1 MLWSAT
7 DKFATTGISFVF
19 NLLIA
24 RILMPSD
31 YGVVAMLG
39 IFMAICQCFIDS
51 GFASALIRKNDRTEA
66 DFNTVFYF
74 NLGVSII
81 AYSLLFLSAPLI
93 AKFYDQPLLVKV
105 TRLVG
110 LNLIIGAISGIQ
122 NTKLS
127 IDLNFKS
134 RAIISLVSIIFTGT
148 IGLVLAMKG
157 FGVMALVFQ
166 GLASSS
172 FRTVLLCAI
181 VRWRPR
187 LMFSV
192 KSFKEMFSFGSR
204 LLASALLD
212 TVYNNIYTLVIG
224 KVFSPAKLGNYS
236 RAEGLAAF
244 PSSGITGVLQSVTYP
259 VLSTI
264 QNEEDRLRSSYK
276 KFLNLSAFV
285 VFPLMIGFAAVADPF
300 IRLCLT
306 DKWEEAIP
314 MMQILCFALMWY
326 PIHAVNLN
334 ILQVKGR
341 SDYFLRLEI
350 IKKCLGVAMLCVT
363 IPLGLTAMCLGRIFT
378 SVLCLPINTYYTKK
392 LIDYGFI
399 AQMKNMMH
407 IIILSIVMGA
417 VVLGLVHIL
426 PNAYLRLGIGIPA
439 GMLIYMAGAIL
450 FKFPEWTDL
459 WGIVKEKISR

>member
-1 MLWSAT
+1 
-7 DKFATTGISFVF
+7 
-19 NLLIA
+19 
-24 RILMPSD
+24 
-31 YGVVAMLG
+31 
-39 IFMAICQCFIDS
+39 
-51 GFASALIRKNDRTEA
+51 
-66 DFNTVFYF
+66 
-74 NLGVSII
+74 
-81 AYSLLFLSAPLI
+81 
-93 AKFYDQPLLVKV
+93 
-105 TRLVG
+105 
-110 LNLIIGAISGIQ
+110 
-122 NTKLS
+122 
-127 IDLNFKS
+127 
-134 RAIISLVSIIFTGT
+134 
-148 IGLVLAMKG
+148 
-157 FGVMALVFQ
+157 
-166 GLASSS
+166 
-172 FRTVLLCAI
+172 
-181 VRWRPR
+181 
-187 LMFSV
+187 
-192 KSFKEMFSFGSR
+192 MFSFGSR

-306 DKWEEAIP
+306 DKWEDAIP
-314 MMQILCFALMWY
+314 MMRILCFALMWY
-326 PIHAVNLN
+326 PIHAINLN

-350 IKKCLGVAMLCVT
+350 IKKILGVATLCVT
-363 IPLGLTAMCLGRIFT
+363 IPMGLTAMCLGRIFT
-378 SVLCLPINTYYTKK
+378 SVACLPINTYYTKK

-439 GMLIYMAGAIL
+439 GMLIYIAGAIL

-459 WGIVKEKISR
+459 WGIVKEKIHR